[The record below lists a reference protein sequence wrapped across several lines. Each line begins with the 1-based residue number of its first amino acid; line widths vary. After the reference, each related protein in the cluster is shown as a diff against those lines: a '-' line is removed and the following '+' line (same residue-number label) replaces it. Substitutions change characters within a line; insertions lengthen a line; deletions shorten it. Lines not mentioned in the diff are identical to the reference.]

1 MTLTLRHAVLAAAL
15 LALAACSGKTDD
27 GDDDAKATAT
37 VKTAVVQAADVAES
51 LTAYGSADV
60 APSGE
65 ETLSAPV
72 EAVVV
77 AVRVSP
83 GADVAAGQ
91 PLIDLKP
98 SPGTAAELT
107 KAAADADVASKALA
121 RAERLR
127 ASGLGSDADVEQ
139 ARAAASTASEAQRSL
154 AARVGG
160 ALTLRAQQAGVVE
173 ALTATPGDLVA
184 AGASLG
190 KLGAR
195 GAVQVRLGL
204 EPSDVA
210 KVRAGEAVTLRATGG
225 GALAAGTVTSVQSRV
240 DPQTRLAGVIVA
252 AHGGLAVGQAVQG
265 DIVLRTVH
273 APTAPK
279 AAIVYDQD
287 QPAVFVVAGGAAHRR
302 AVTLGPSQGDSVAV
316 LSGLAAGDRVVVEGA
331 ASLDD
336 GMAVA
341 EAGATQPA
349 DADEKSRDK

>member
-1 MTLTLRHAVLAAAL
+1 MTSMFRHAALAVAL
-15 LALAACSGKTDD
+15 LALAACSGKKDD

-37 VKTAVVQAADVAES
+37 VKTAVVQAADTPEI
-51 LTAYGSADV
+51 LTAYGSAEV

-72 EAVVV
+72 EAIVTG
-77 AVRVSP
+77 VRVAP

-91 PLIDLKP
+91 ALIDLKP

-107 KAAADADVASKALA
+107 KAAADADVAAKALA

-127 ASGLGSDADVEQ
+127 ASGLDSDSDVEQ
-139 ARAAASTASEAQRSL
+139 ARAAASTAAEAQRSL

-160 ALTLRAQQAGVVE
+160 AMTVRAQHTGAVE
-173 ALTATPGDLVA
+173 ALTATPGDMVA

-190 KLGAR
+190 KLGAS

-204 EPSDVA
+204 EPSDA
-210 KVRAGEAVTLRATGG
+210 GKVHPGEVVSLRATGG
-225 GALAAGTVTSVQSRV
+225 AVLAAGTVSSVQSRV
-240 DPQTRLAGVIVA
+240 DPQTRLASAIVE
-252 AHGGLAVGQAVQG
+252 AHGALTVGQPVQG
-265 DIVLRTVH
+265 DIVLHTIH
-273 APTAPK
+273 GPTAPK

-287 QPAVFVVAGGAAHRR
+287 QPAVFVVAGGVAHRR
-302 AVTLGPSQGDSVAV
+302 SVTLGAAQGDSVAV
-316 LSGLAAGDRVVVEGA
+316 TSGLSAGDRIVVEGA

-341 EAGATQPA
+341 EAGAAKPA
-349 DADEKSRDK
+349 DADGTPGAK